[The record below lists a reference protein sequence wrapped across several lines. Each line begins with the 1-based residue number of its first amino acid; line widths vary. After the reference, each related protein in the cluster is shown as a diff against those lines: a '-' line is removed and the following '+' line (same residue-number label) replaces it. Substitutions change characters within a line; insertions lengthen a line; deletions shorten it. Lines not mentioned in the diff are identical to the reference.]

1 MSLFLLHK
9 NTTNYDAGIHKDF
22 GGMDHGDDQSA
33 MLKARNKRLSQ
44 IVQDGFF
51 RDLEFQSTYSLV
63 KLRLSK
69 IMLLELVC

>member
-1 MSLFLLHK
+1 MSFILLQK
-9 NTTNYDAGIHKDF
+9 NTTNYAAGIRKDF

-33 MLKARNKRLSQ
+33 MLKAGNKRLSH

-51 RDLEFQSTYSLV
+51 REFEFQSTYSLV

-69 IMLLELVC
+69 IMLLELV